1 MRFIDALKI
10 AKANEHLIGTT
21 MKGSSIDEIIIMPT
35 NDEEQRMFQTRYVRT
50 MNPQEAIAPF
60 IASDVEVYALFDK
73 RRIRTENLFL
83 VTNLQSLP
91 KELNTILEVSE

>member
-1 MRFIDALKI
+1 MKFIDALKI

-35 NDEEQRMFQTRYVRT
+35 DKKESEEVQVLFGQTL
-50 MNPQEAIAPF
+50 NPQQSIAPF
-60 IASDVEVYALFDK
+60 MGSDVEVYALFDK

-91 KELNTILEVSE
+91 KELNAILEYSE